1 MSRRVCFVTCLAWPN
16 ISDSDLHVKR
26 ALEVRNVTVTGIP
39 WNAPEQRFDG
49 FDAVIF
55 RSSWDYHHAPEAFL
69 AWLARGKRRACPSGT
84 RPISSAG
91 I

>member
-1 MSRRVCFVTCLAWPN
+1 MSRRVCFVTCLASPN

-26 ALEVRNVTVTGIP
+26 ALEVRKVTVTGIP

-55 RSSWDYHHAPEAFL
+55 PRAGTITMRRRFFL
-69 AWLARGKRRACPSGT
+69 PGSPVGKRRACPSGT

>member
-39 WNAPEQRFDG
+39 WNAP
-49 FDAVIF
+49 
-55 RSSWDYHHAPEAFL
+55 SSGSTAL
-69 AWLARGKRRACPSGT
+69 T
-84 RPISSAG
+84 R
-91 I
+91 